1 MSALETGNASNAP
14 DAMAIEHAAADW
26 VEERRNVEDW
36 TVERQA
42 ELDAWLAKSLA
53 HRVAFV
59 RIEATWRRTDRLAA
73 LHRPVPEQT
82 DTRLPRKSLWTRVA
96 FTAGLAA
103 VTGLIGANYIF
114 RAPTQLIATP
124 VGGHRHITLADGSQI
139 ELNTDTAV
147 RIDLTKKKRVIE
159 LVKGE
164 AYFEIH
170 HDGAR
175 PFIVTVADHRIVDL
189 GTKFLVRT
197 TPELL
202 KVTLVEGRARLEGAN
217 SEVQQQ
223 AIVLAPGDLA
233 VATGDS
239 VSVSR
244 RRISEIANTLAWRQG
259 TIVLSNASLAD
270 AAAEFNRYGGPPLIV
285 ADRDAAKMTINGTFR
300 TNAAEEF
307 AGMTHE
313 IFGLRVEHQNGS
325 IVLSR

>member
-1 MSALETGNASNAP
+1 MSAFEAGNAVDEP

-26 VEERRNVEDW
+26 VADRRSAEDW
-36 TVERQA
+36 TAERQA
-42 ELDAWLAKSLA
+42 ELDVWLAKSLA

-59 RIEATWRRTDRLAA
+59 RIEATWSRTDRLAA
-73 LHRPVPEQT
+73 LRCPVQKQAGA
-82 DTRLPRKSLWTRVA
+82 RLSRKSLWTHVA
-96 FTAGLAA
+96 FVAGLAV
-103 VTGLIGANYIF
+103 VTGLVGANYIF
-114 RAPTQLIATP
+114 RAPAQSIATP
-124 VGGHRHITLADGSQI
+124 VGGHRHIMLADGSQI

-147 RIDLTKKKRVIE
+147 RIDLAEKKRVIE

-170 HDGAR
+170 HDSAR
-175 PFIVTVADHRIVDL
+175 PFIVTVAGRRIVDM

-202 KVTLVEGRARLEGAN
+202 KVTLVEGRARLESAN
-217 SEVQQQ
+217 LQVRQQ
-223 AIVLAPGDLA
+223 AIVLTPGDLA
-233 VATGDS
+233 LATADS

-244 RRISEIANTLAWRQG
+244 RRMSEIANTLAWRQG

-270 AAAEFNRYGGPPLIV
+270 AAAEFNRYGGPRLVV

-300 TNAAEEF
+300 TNATEEF
-307 AGMTHE
+307 AGMAHE
-313 IFGLRVEHQNGS
+313 IFNLRVEHQNGS